1 MLNYSNFSSGG
12 LTYTK
17 EEWDSEWNMVVQLT
31 SIVTHKVQPG
41 QPSSQNNKRITRQ
54 ISMSNPVTELE
65 EGESLDS
72 LEPIHVY
79 ALANLLCRPIIVL
92 SEDMLKDAE
101 GRPIAPIPF
110 GGIYLP
116 LEKEITQCYKYPL
129 ILAYE
134 SSHFSAL
141 VPADGDNMFYGEKLS
156 SSIPL
161 QAKNLSFL
169 PIKFAI
175 DPGST
180 WDMVQEDSVKEEKA
194 DLTLQEQILLLRK
207 YMDVVKVPS
216 KPPKPVPPAAPMAKD
231 LRVGSVIDHVHDML
245 IGRPEAIQP
254 APPQPQHPEIM
265 VVSARINMKNRPKHY
280 KEMIQNFI
288 DTKLAEAHELREI
301 QNRCPNCGGNG
312 MEMLNGYCEWCYE
325 RTKMVE
331 GKSPSPKSK
340 SPLNILAKNA
350 NKMFIAE
357 SRPNRVEKK
366 KETSPRLIKK
376 STPPTSH
383 KVVQPPK
390 KASPRNL
397 MPSPDKICY
406 PPSFAKGPV
415 IKPEQVELT
424 ETGLEK
430 RSDSVSSNSS
440 TGSTDSFSPG
450 LSCKIS
456 GCNFYGSHQTLGFCS
471 SCYRNYNRN
480 DKI

>member
-1 MLNYSNFSSGG
+1 
-12 LTYTK
+12 
-17 EEWDSEWNMVVQLT
+17 MVVQLT

-41 QPSSQNNKRITRQ
+41 KPSSQNCKRITRQ
-54 ISMSNPVTELE
+54 ISFSNPETELE

-116 LEKEITQCYKYPL
+116 LEKEIIYCYKYPL

-141 VPADGDNMFYGEKLS
+141 VPADGDNMFSNGEKLS

-180 WDMVQEDSVKEEKA
+180 WDMVQEDSVKEEKQ

-216 KPPKPVPPAAPMAKD
+216 KPPPKQPAPPVAPTAKD

-245 IGRPEAIQP
+245 IGRPEAIQ
-254 APPQPQHPEIM
+254 APPPQKPYSEIM

-331 GKSPSPKSK
+331 GKSPSPKAK
-340 SPLNILAKNA
+340 SPLNMLAKNA

-357 SRPNRVEKK
+357 SKPSRLEKK
-366 KETSPRLIKK
+366 KDTSPKLIKK
-376 STPPTSH
+376 STPSTFQ
-383 KVVQPPK
+383 KVAQPPK
-390 KASPRNL
+390 KSSPRNL
-397 MPSPDKICY
+397 MPSPDGIYY

-415 IKPEQVELT
+415 VKPEQVELT
-424 ETGLEK
+424 ETGLEE
-430 RSDSVSSNSS
+430 RSGSVSSNSS
-440 TGSTDSFSPG
+440 TSSTDSFSPG

-471 SCYRNYNRN
+471 SCYRNYSKN
-480 DKI
+480 DKH